1 MVRDTTHTSPS
12 VLMASLFTSLTF
24 SKVFHGKVKR
34 QIWFR
39 LLCQTKTTSSRLVQS
54 PTRIVPRKASR
65 EKSIDRA
72 LWKAEGFVKSSSV
85 DTTPSTRI
93 DVDEDEEEIL
103 RTGVGEEQQQ
113 LVVFFFNDTA
123 DAAEEGQETRNFA
136 RENMLRASRF
146 FLPFCAAKKESK
158 VSNCFSFPRTKR
170 LHHPLLNERLEGRHE
185 RRRRRRRR
193 RPLAMLHRK
202 TIQTTKSVSHP
213 PPRTTT
219 TTTTREQTPRK
230 KKKKKSSL
238 RFHLDDKDEKSSEK
252 EQHRRDSLLSS
263 VFFHRLH
270 AMQQHLTFDLQYRA
284 IEILVPVLTLR
295 KF

>member
-1 MVRDTTHTSPS
+1 MPNEDNF
-12 VLMASLFTSLTF
+12 L
-24 SKVFHGKVKR
+24 
-34 QIWFR
+34 
-39 LLCQTKTTSSRLVQS
+39 SSRTIANTNRSTESQS
-54 PTRIVPRKASR
+54 R
-65 EKSIDRA
+65 KSIDRA

-185 RRRRRRRR
+185 RVVVVVVVVVLWRCFIGRRFRRQRAFRILLLGRRR
-193 RPLAMLHRK
+193 
-202 TIQTTKSVSHP
+202 
-213 PPRTTT
+213 
-219 TTTTREQTPRK
+219 
-230 KKKKKSSL
+230 
-238 RFHLDDKDEKSSEK
+238 
-252 EQHRRDSLLSS
+252 
-263 VFFHRLH
+263 
-270 AMQQHLTFDLQYRA
+270 
-284 IEILVPVLTLR
+284 
-295 KF
+295 

>member
-1 MVRDTTHTSPS
+1 MPNEDNF
-12 VLMASLFTSLTF
+12 L
-24 SKVFHGKVKR
+24 
-34 QIWFR
+34 
-39 LLCQTKTTSSRLVQS
+39 SSRTIANTNRSTESQS
-54 PTRIVPRKASR
+54 R
-65 EKSIDRA
+65 KSIDRA

-185 RRRRRRRR
+185 R
-193 RPLAMLHRK
+193 
-202 TIQTTKSVSHP
+202 VVVVV
-213 PPRTTT
+213 
-219 TTTTREQTPRK
+219 
-230 KKKKKSSL
+230 
-238 RFHLDDKDEKSSEK
+238 
-252 EQHRRDSLLSS
+252 
-263 VFFHRLH
+263 VFLWR
-270 AMQQHLTFDLQYRA
+270 
-284 IEILVPVLTLR
+284 
-295 KF
+295 